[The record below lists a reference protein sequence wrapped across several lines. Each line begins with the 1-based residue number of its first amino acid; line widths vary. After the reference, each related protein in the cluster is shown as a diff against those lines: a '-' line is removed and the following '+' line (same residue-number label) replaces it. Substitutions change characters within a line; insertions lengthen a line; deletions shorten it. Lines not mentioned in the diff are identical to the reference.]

1 MPSVQRVPT
10 FEQRH
15 SIEEYIQIRRDMLRY
30 ARSLPPGP
38 DRNQRRQIALS
49 LRALFKNKDWLDA
62 HTWEGSALV
71 TDDPSPS
78 PLKEVELHDRLSA

>member
-1 MPSVQRVPT
+1 MPSVHRLPT

-15 SIEEYIQIRRDMLRY
+15 SIEELIQIRRDMLRY
-30 ARSLPPGP
+30 ARSFPPGP

-62 HTWEGSALV
+62 HTWEGAALLA
-71 TDDPSPS
+71 DRPSPCSERRGS
-78 PLKEVELHDRLSA
+78 P